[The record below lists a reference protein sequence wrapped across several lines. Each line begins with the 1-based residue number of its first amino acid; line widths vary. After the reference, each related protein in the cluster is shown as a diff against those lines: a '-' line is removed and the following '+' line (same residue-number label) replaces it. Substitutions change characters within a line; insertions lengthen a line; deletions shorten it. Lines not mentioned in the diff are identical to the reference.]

1 MQIFQECLRV
11 LNERLQTEYVKDN
24 PLGLAHGKMGAI
36 IYLYHL
42 YRYTRNRS
50 YVENAEALLD
60 QLLENE
66 LSQDSNLTV
75 EDGLC
80 GIVLGLQHLIQHNF
94 VAGDINFL
102 AKEIDEKL
110 FRQIL
115 FANSDRTYTLSEMIQ
130 WIYYIYRR
138 TEYIADPECRYLY
151 EELNKKLI
159 NRVIFD
165 IDASFFTEAH
175 SFSVYSYQVP
185 VLMYSLLHLF
195 AKDFYSPRLTK
206 ILEYLSSYMFSHV
219 PHLHLNRLYLLSAI
233 LSAKDISSDW
243 SDYIYFL
250 RENINLE
257 RILRREID
265 GRNIYI
271 SDGLSCLYL
280 LLENLKNVNSDFAF
294 EYDPKQIYDRII
306 SSDAWDEL
314 CNKPYYFQIHQGLL
328 NGFPGAVL
336 TLLDIKNK
344 YL

>member
-1 MQIFQECLRV
+1 MFRIPLLFIDSKI
-11 LNERLQTEYVKDN
+11 LNRCIAETSV
-24 PLGLAHGKMGAI
+24 GLFSGKMGFV
-36 IYLYHL
+36 IYFYHL
-42 YRYTRNRS
+42 SRYMRCSCYAER
-50 YVENAEALLD
+50 AEALLE
-60 QLLENE
+60 QLVESE

-94 VAGDINFL
+94 VTGDINFL

-138 TEYIADPECRYLY
+138 TECVADPEYRYIY

-159 NRVIFD
+159 NRVVFD

-195 AKDFYSPRLTK
+195 AKGFYSHRLTK
-206 ILEYLSSYMFSHV
+206 ILEYLSSYLFSHV

-250 RENINLE
+250 RENIDLE
-257 RILRREID
+257 KILRREID

-271 SDGLSCLYL
+271 RDGLSCLYL
-280 LLENLKNVNSDFAF
+280 LLENLKSANSDFVF